1 MLEKFIDVLI
11 MVSIDLEIGLHNYQ
25 HTFQRYRIVIIN
37 TDIYISDSESIILD
51 VIMFI
56 FFYYSI
62 LHVPYFSIVYTQYDI
77 LVSRT

>member
-37 TDIYISDSESIILD
+37 TDNSESIILD

>member
-25 HTFQRYRIVIIN
+25 HTFHRYRIIIIHTDLHN
-37 TDIYISDSESIILD
+37 TDSIILD

-56 FFYYSI
+56 FLYFSI
-62 LHVPYFSIVYTQYDI
+62 LHVQHFSIVYTQYDI